1 MSGEERGLT
10 SEIGPLEIEWPL
22 TIGYYGGIALAV
34 AAGVIEPPLA
44 IFIAAVPLFKMLNRP
59 DASRPTRIVS
69 QVLAGM
75 AKPVG
80 GDSPAAVRLQPSP
93 ARAARKGVVGEARD
107 LAERRRGAGAKA
119 AG

>member
-44 IFIAAVPLFKMLNRP
+44 IFVAAIPFFKMLNRP
-59 DASRPTRIVS
+59 GASRPTRVVS
-69 QVLAGM
+69 QVLDGM

-80 GDSPAAVRLQPSP
+80 GDSPAAIRLQTTPG
-93 ARAARKGVVGEARD
+93 RAARQGVIAEARD
-107 LAERRRGAGAKA
+107 LAERRRAKA